1 MGVLIPRQKGERAVF
16 GYIRAHKA
24 YLRMYEYEIYRCVY
38 CGICKDMDRRFGFV
52 TRFTLS
58 YDAAFLALV
67 DQSVRGKKLTVKNE
81 RCIAHPWKK
90 TMCAT
95 CGSDLSYASSVSI
108 LLTYH
113 KLRDDLADK
122 GFKKK
127 LVAFALL
134 PFFKK
139 AYKKACVKYKPLSDK
154 ISEAMKLQTAI
165 EKDKSAGIDQAC
177 EPTALMMQ
185 AVFGELGRNAR
196 EKALLSR
203 FGYCLGRYIY
213 VTDALADLKKDIAQG
228 DYNPLKIY
236 MSNSGINWNG
246 QGRFPKQIT
255 DFCDVTVN
263 MSLGVLADCYVALD
277 MKRFRDILDNIVY
290 LGLKYTYNQVKQEK
304 FNKRNKDRKGT
315 ATL

>member
-1 MGVLIPRQKGERAVF
+1 
-16 GYIRAHKA
+16 
-24 YLRMYEYEIYRCVY
+24 MYEFEIYRSVY

-67 DQSVRGKKLTVKNE
+67 DLSVRKKKLAVRNE

-95 CGSDLSYASSVSI
+95 CSSDLSYASSVSV

-122 GFKKK
+122 GLKKK
-127 LVAFALL
+127 LAAYALL

-139 AYKKACVKYKPLSDK
+139 AYKKACVKYSSLSEK
-154 ISEAMKLQTAI
+154 ISEAMKMQVAI
-165 EKDKSAGIDQAC
+165 EKDKGAGIDQAC

-185 AVFGELGRNAR
+185 AVFGELGKTQK

-213 VTDALADLKKDIAQG
+213 ITDALDDLKKDIAQG

-236 MSNSGINWNG
+236 MYSHNIEWDG
-246 QGRFPKQIT
+246 QGKFPKQIT
-255 DFCDVTVN
+255 DLCDATVN

-290 LGLKYTYNQVKQEK
+290 LGLKYTYDQVKHEK
-304 FNKRNKDRKGT
+304 FNKRNTDRKGT
-315 ATL
+315 TTL

>member
-1 MGVLIPRQKGERAVF
+1 
-16 GYIRAHKA
+16 
-24 YLRMYEYEIYRCVY
+24 MYEFEIYRSVY

-67 DQSVRGKKLTVKNE
+67 DLSVRKKKLAVRNE

-95 CGSDLSYASSVSI
+95 CSSDLSYASSVSV

-122 GFKKK
+122 GLKKK
-127 LVAFALL
+127 LAAYALL

-139 AYKKACVKYKPLSDK
+139 AYKKACVKYSSLSDK

-185 AVFGELGRNAR
+185 AVFGELGKTQK

-213 VTDALADLKKDIAQG
+213 ITDALDDLKKDITQG

-236 MSNSGINWNG
+236 MYSHSIEWDG
-246 QGRFPKQIT
+246 QGKFPKQIT
-255 DFCDVTVN
+255 DLCDATVN

-290 LGLKYTYNQVKQEK
+290 LGLKYTYDQVKHEK
-304 FNKRNKDRKGT
+304 FNKRNTDRKGT
-315 ATL
+315 TTL

>member
-1 MGVLIPRQKGERAVF
+1 
-16 GYIRAHKA
+16 
-24 YLRMYEYEIYRCVY
+24 MYEFEIYRSVY

-67 DQSVRGKKLTVKNE
+67 DLSVRKKKLAVRNE

-95 CGSDLSYASSVSI
+95 CSSDLSYASSVSVP
-108 LLTYH
+108 LTYH

-122 GFKKK
+122 GLKKK
-127 LVAFALL
+127 LAAYALL
-134 PFFKK
+134 PSFKK
-139 AYKKACVKYKPLSDK
+139 AYKKACVKYSSLSDK

-185 AVFGELGRNAR
+185 AVFGELGKTQK

-213 VTDALADLKKDIAQG
+213 ITDALDDLKKDIAQG

-236 MSNSGINWNG
+236 MYSHNIEWDG
-246 QGRFPKQIT
+246 QGKFPKQIT
-255 DFCDVTVN
+255 DLCDATVN

-290 LGLKYTYNQVKQEK
+290 LGLKYTYDQVKQEK

-315 ATL
+315 TTL